1 MGLPFV
7 FPPMTKIVLLT
18 LALLTTLLSA
28 CQPARDS
35 KLPQGAD
42 FVLQTAD
49 GPLDSKALRGKVL
62 LIYFGYT
69 HCPDVCPASLAAG
82 GQALKTLS
90 ADERK
95 RVRLIMMSVDPERD
109 SVEHLKQYTA
119 FFHPEMLGATGSPTE
134 IATLAKAYGA
144 GYLKQPAKADGS
156 YAVDHTTATY
166 VVGPDGKLAQVIE
179 LNAGS
184 EAIVTAVRK
193 LL

>member
-1 MGLPFV
+1 MK
-7 FPPMTKIVLLT
+7 KIAILA
-18 LALLTTLLSA
+18 LALLAVMLSG
-28 CQPARDS
+28 CQPARDP

-49 GPLDSKALRGKVL
+49 GPLDSKSLRGKVML
-62 LIYFGYT
+62 VYFGYT
-69 HCPDVCPASLAAG
+69 NCPDICPASLAAG

-95 RVRLIMMSVDPERD
+95 RVKLIMISVDPERD
-109 SVEHLKQYTA
+109 SVQHLKEYTA
-119 FFHPEMLGATGSPTE
+119 FFHPEMLGATGSPQE

-144 GYLKQPAKADGS
+144 GYLKQAAKADGS